1 MQSLIADK
9 HSNTELKKIVLQVEL
24 LQRESICGFHEDKKS
39 PFLKITIVK
48 QSSKISKSAFFKTN
62 NFFLK

>member
-39 PFLKITIVK
+39 HFLKVRINK
-48 QSSKISKSAFFKTN
+48 
-62 NFFLK
+62 

>member
-9 HSNTELKKIVLQVEL
+9 RSNTELKKIVLQVEL

-39 PFLKITIVK
+39 HFLKVRINK
-48 QSSKISKSAFFKTN
+48 
-62 NFFLK
+62 